1 MHILKDVY
9 TLKLE
14 LIFSSLKTDLN
25 GLSVGEAKSRFA
37 HFGPNA
43 LPDKSVR
50 HPLYIFLAQF
60 KNALVYIL
68 FAAAYISYWSGH
80 LLDAYVILSLVLMNT
95 IVGFYQEYKAEKSI
109 GRLKEMIV
117 EFALVKRN
125 GQILRIPSKEL
136 VPGDIIILREGDK
149 VPADCRLHTLKDI
162 EVNESLLTGESNP
175 VAKNLD
181 LCPLNTTLADQKNM
195 IFMGTTVTRGSASA
209 IVVYTG
215 LNAAL
220 GQIAQNLQVVSASED
235 HFKQKTNALAI
246 QMSIVAIF
254 TTILTFMI
262 GYFWRGFEFTEIFI
276 FSIASLV
283 SGIPEGLPV
292 VLTVVLTLSA
302 TRMAKR
308 NAIVRRLSATE
319 TLSVVNTIITD
330 KTGTLT
336 TNQMTTTHLSLGTD
350 SPKTIQTIAHTHPLF
365 ELINT
370 CLLGMGGSTN
380 TDPTEQ
386 AIAQIPSLWHP
397 DFSLKLN
404 NGVKLLEELPFEQ
417 IHRYKAALLSTKKYG
432 TIACVIGAP
441 ESVLGLSS
449 KLSLG
454 DKSVISTNLDNLT
467 KQALRPVT
475 IAYLKL
481 SASTNSLSHKDL
493 KNLEY
498 LCTVGII
505 DPPRPDV
512 SQAIA
517 SANRAGIRT
526 IMATGDHPNTALAIA
541 QQIGLVPANSSPD
554 QVVTGAQIE
563 EMNDKQLIAKLA
575 TTQVYARM
583 TPSAKLRLA
592 KIMMSEGH
600 IVAMTGDGVNDAP
613 ALKAAH
619 IGIAMGQK
627 GTDVAR
633 EVSDIV
639 LADDN
644 YATIVAAIEEGRTQF
659 RNIRRTSY
667 FLITTNISE
676 SLALILFLAVGL
688 PIPLLPKQILWLN
701 LVTGGITDIALATEP
716 IHEDVL
722 SRRPHSRN
730 ENILTKS
737 VLPFLGLIT
746 FLMIALSLLTFIYF
760 QSRGFTIAR
769 TAVFVVLSMTQ
780 LFNLLNMRSLKDSI
794 FKLGLTSN
802 KSINYALISS
812 VILLLLVIYIPAIS
826 TIFEFEAISIFELL
840 TLILLSSSVL
850 WAGETYKYLKK
861 RSAIS

>member
-1 MHILKDVY
+1 MHIIKEVY
-9 TLKLE
+9 TQNLDS
-14 LIFSSLKTDLN
+14 IFSSLKSDPE
-25 GLSVGEAKSRFA
+25 GLSGREAKTRLA

-50 HPLYIFLAQF
+50 HPIFIFLAQF

-80 LLDAYVILSLVLMNT
+80 LLDAYVILSLVLINT
-95 IVGFYQEYKAEKSI
+95 IVGFYQEFKAEKSI

-117 EFALVKRN
+117 EFALVKRG
-125 GQILRIPSKEL
+125 GQIIKLPSKDL
-136 VPGDIIILREGDK
+136 VPGDIVILREGDK
-149 VPADCRLHTLKDI
+149 IPADSRLITIKDL

-175 VAKNLD
+175 VAKNLT
-181 LCPLNTTLADQKNM
+181 LYPSNTTLADQKNM
-195 IFMGTTVTRGSASA
+195 VFMGTTVTRGSASA
-209 IVVYTG
+209 VVVYTG

-220 GQIAQNLQVVSASED
+220 GQIAKDLQVVKTTQD
-235 HFKQKTNALAI
+235 HFKKKTNTLAV
-246 QMSIVAIF
+246 QMSGVAVF
-254 TTILTFMI
+254 TTILTFII
-262 GYFWRGFEFTEIFI
+262 GYFWRGFEFAEIFV

-292 VLTVVLTLSA
+292 VMTVVLSLSA
-302 TRMAKR
+302 TRMARR

-319 TLSVVNTIITD
+319 TLAVVDTIITD

-336 TNQMTTTHLSLGTD
+336 TNQMTATHLSLGTELPTLLD
-350 SPKTIQTIAHTHPLF
+350 YIPHTHPDF

-370 CLLGMGGSTN
+370 CLLGVGGSTN
-380 TDPTEQ
+380 TDPTE
-386 AIAQIPSLWHP
+386 AALAQIPSLWHKEHSAK
-397 DFSLKLN
+397 FASS
-404 NGVKLLEELPFEQ
+404 VSLLEELPFEQ

-432 TIACVIGAP
+432 TIACVMGAP
-441 ESVLGLSS
+441 ESIL
-449 KLSLG
+449 KLSPKLKAS
-454 DKSVISTNLDNLT
+454 DKTTITSHLDQLT
-467 KQALRPVT
+467 SDALRPVSIAIVKLPKSQRT
-475 IAYLKL
+475 I
-481 SASTNSLSHKDL
+481 SHKDL
-493 KNLEY
+493 IDLEY
-498 LCTVGII
+498 LATVGII

-512 SQAIA
+512 AQAIE
-517 SANRAGIRT
+517 SARRAGIRT

-541 QQIGLVPANSSPD
+541 KQIGLVDPSTAPEL
-554 QVVTGAQIE
+554 VITGAQIDA
-563 EMNDKQLIAKLA
+563 MTDKQIVDKLA
-575 TTQVYARM
+575 ITSVYARM

-592 KIMMSEGH
+592 NIMMAHGH

-613 ALKAAH
+613 ALKAAN

-644 YATIVAAIEEGRTQF
+644 YATIVRAIEEGRTQF

-676 SLALILFLAVGL
+676 SLALIIFLAVGL

-701 LVTGGITDIALATEP
+701 LITGGITDIALATEP

-722 SRRPHSRN
+722 NRKPHTRE

-746 FLMIALSLLTFIYF
+746 VLMIGLSLLSFLYF
-760 QSRGFTIAR
+760 QSRSFELAR
-769 TAVFVVLSMTQ
+769 TAVFIVLSMTQ
-780 LFNLLNMRSLKDSI
+780 LFNLLNMRSLKKSI
-794 FKLGLTSN
+794 FKVGLTTN
-802 KSINYALISS
+802 KAINYAFISS
-812 VILLLLVIYIPAIS
+812 IILLLIVIYVPLMRP
-826 TIFEFEAISIFELL
+826 IFEFETISILELL
-840 TLILLSSSVL
+840 TLTALSSSVL
-850 WAGETYKYLKK
+850 WAGELYKFLKN
-861 RSAIS
+861 RPAH